1 MTTIDLTDWH
11 DASAAERAALEPP
24 PRIAASVWCERY
36 LWLAGASVA
45 RPGPFSFG
53 EGRAYMREPIDDAS
67 DPTCRRSYL
76 MTSTQVGKT
85 TIQMARMA
93 YRFVCKAGP
102 QMFVAPRDL
111 DLGYM
116 LKRRLHPIMQAT
128 DALRRLLTKSPR
140 DYKKSEIALRNGAL
154 LYTGTGRSA
163 ASVKSK
169 PVPDIE
175 LDEVDAYPLVVS
187 KDEGASAIMLAEE
200 RTNEWLGREL
210 IGLCSTPT
218 TEGGAINQAMLAS
231 DWRRY
236 WVPCPSCGW
245 WQMLRFDQLKIP
257 KAGEPHYECEGCA
270 HHITDREKREAV
282 DLGKWVQRA
291 ATIDQATGEVS
302 GAYHSAIRG
311 RHLPCFYAPRMTWQK
326 IADKWRLTQED
337 PTNRLQH
344 WTNSWLAEPFKDRAQ
359 TIHGSDVKTVSG
371 GYRRN
376 VIPEGCYVLTSGADT
391 QQAGFHY
398 VVRGWG
404 FDGKSWL
411 IDEGYVSA
419 WNLLLQQ
426 TIWRRWEGC
435 TLDGLKTKL
444 RVSKMLMDSRGG
456 REAEVHGAA
465 RQYGFSACKGLESMT
480 IPYRESVL
488 RKSRIPGL
496 QGQPVVWVHTN
507 YYKRTVFAEMARGQ
521 WRVFDDIP
529 EEYVS
534 SIASEELVRVR
545 AGTGF
550 KERYEKKHAGIRN
563 DKLDCE
569 VYARCAA
576 DMIDVSSLVADGIA
590 MGAGPEPDP
599 DDGAEDGK
607 PGECVDPFMDDRDK
621 DDQEDDWVTRRRR

>member
-1 MTTIDLTDWH
+1 MSRPLDISGWH
-11 DASAAERAALEPP
+11 DASDLERQAFTPP
-24 PRIAASVWCERY
+24 PRISASEWCEQS

-45 RPGPFSFG
+45 RPGPLSLS
-53 EGRAYMREPIDDAS
+53 EGRGYMREPLDDGS

-85 TIQMARMA
+85 TIQLARMA

-116 LKRRLHPIMQAT
+116 LTRRLKPIMAAT

-140 DYKKSEIALRNGAL
+140 DFKKSEIELRNGSV

-175 LDEVDAYPLVVS
+175 LDEVDAYPLIIS
-187 KDEGASAIMLAEE
+187 KEEGASAIMLAEE
-200 RTNEWLGREL
+200 RTNEWLGREF
-210 IGLCSTPT
+210 IGMCSTPT
-218 TEGGAINQAMLAS
+218 TEGGAIYQAMLAS

-282 DLGKWVQRA
+282 DLGKWVQRS

-302 GAYHSAIRG
+302 GAYHSAVRG
-311 RHLPCFYAPRMTWQK
+311 RHLPCFYAPRMTWAR
-326 IADKWRLTQED
+326 IADKWRWVQQD
-337 PTNRLQH
+337 PQGRLQH
-344 WTNSWLAEPFKDRAQ
+344 WTNSWLAEPFKDRAK
-359 TIHGSDVKTVSG
+359 TIHAADVKSTADA
-371 GYRRN
+371 YRRN
-376 VIPEGCYVLTSGADT
+376 VIPEGCYVLTAGADT
-391 QQAGFHY
+391 QHGGFHY

-404 FDGKSWL
+404 FDNKSWL
-411 IDEGYVSA
+411 IDEGFVSA
-419 WNLLLQQ
+419 WALLLQQ
-426 TIWRRWEGC
+426 TLWRRWEGR
-435 TLDGLKTKL
+435 TIDNLKTKL

-456 REAEVHGAA
+456 REAEVHSAA
-465 RQYGFSACKGLESMT
+465 RQYGFAACKGLESMT
-480 IPYRESVL
+480 VPFRESVL

-507 YYKRTVFAEMARGQ
+507 YYKQTIFAEMGRGQ
-521 WRVFDDIP
+521 WRVFDDVP

-534 SIASEELVRVR
+534 AMASEELVRVR
-545 AGTGF
+545 TPSGF
-550 KERYEKKHAGIRN
+550 KERYEKKHGGIRN

-576 DMIDVSSLVADGIA
+576 DMIDVSALVADGVA
-590 MGAGPEPDP
+590 MGAQPGIDSDEKPE
-599 DDGAEDGK
+599 
-607 PGECVDPFMDDRDK
+607 GEKRGEYVDPFMTDSK
-621 DDQEDDWVTRRRR
+621 PEQEDDWLRRRK